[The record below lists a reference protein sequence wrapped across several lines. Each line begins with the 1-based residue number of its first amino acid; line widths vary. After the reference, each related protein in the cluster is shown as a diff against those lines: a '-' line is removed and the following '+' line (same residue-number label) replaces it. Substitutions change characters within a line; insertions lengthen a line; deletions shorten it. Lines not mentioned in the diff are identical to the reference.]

1 MKSTIKI
8 IGAGLAGCEAANY
21 LANKGYKVKLFE
33 KRPKVNSPAHH
44 SDLFGELVCSNS
56 LKSKKEDN
64 ACGILK
70 EEINLL
76 GSIMMEASRH
86 SEVPG
91 GDSLAVDRTLFASYI
106 TNKIKSNKNIEIS
119 YENVEKIDP
128 QDGYTL
134 ICTGPLTDEKLLQ
147 EINKISGEKS
157 SSFFDASAPIIYKNS
172 IDFSKVFIKGRYEQK
187 EEGYI
192 NCPMNK
198 DEYLRFYNEL
208 INAKKAPL
216 HEFDT
221 KYFEG
226 CLPVE
231 VIASRGVD
239 TLRFGP
245 LKPKGLE
252 RDGEEFYAV
261 VQLRQD
267 DLIGDFF
274 NMVGFQTNLTYGEQK
289 RVFSLIPGL
298 ENAKF
303 ARYGLMHRNS
313 YVFAPKVLNSDLSMK
328 KAENVFICG
337 QLCGVEGYVE
347 SAASGLLA
355 AYYLDLRLQN
365 KPFKELSFYSILGA
379 LIRYITH
386 TGANNFSPMNAN
398 FGIVYK
404 ANKDSKENVRKRALE
419 SIEAFKKYQDGTN

>member
-70 EEINLL
+70 EEIDLL
-76 GSIMMEASRH
+76 GSLMMEASRH

>member
-70 EEINLL
+70 EEIDLL
-76 GSIMMEASRH
+76 GSLMMEASRH

-119 YENVEKIDP
+119 YENVEKIEP

-147 EINKISGEKS
+147 EINKKSGEKS

>member
-76 GSIMMEASRH
+76 GSLMMEASRH

-128 QDGYTL
+128 DDGYTL
-134 ICTGPLTDEKLLQ
+134 ICTGPLTDETLLQ

-303 ARYGLMHRNS
+303 ARFGLMHRNS

-328 KAENVFICG
+328 KAKNVFICG

-365 KPFKELSFYSILGA
+365 KPLKELSFYSILGA

-404 ANKDSKENVRKRALE
+404 ANKDSKENVRKRALG
-419 SIEAFKKYQDGTN
+419 SIDAFKKYQDGTN

>member
-70 EEINLL
+70 EEIDLL
-76 GSIMMEASRH
+76 GSLMMEASRH

-419 SIEAFKKYQDGTN
+419 SIEVFKKYQDGTN

>member
-76 GSIMMEASRH
+76 GSLMMEASRH

-128 QDGYTL
+128 DDGYTL
-134 ICTGPLTDEKLLQ
+134 ICTGPLTDETLLQ

-303 ARYGLMHRNS
+303 ARFGLMHRNS

-328 KAENVFICG
+328 KAKNVFICG

-404 ANKDSKENVRKRALE
+404 ANKDSKENVRKRALG
-419 SIEAFKKYQDGTN
+419 SIEVFKKYQDGTN

>member
-70 EEINLL
+70 EEIDLL
-76 GSIMMEASRH
+76 GSLMMEASRH

-134 ICTGPLTDEKLLQ
+134 ICTGPLTDERLLQ

>member
-70 EEINLL
+70 EEIDLL
-76 GSIMMEASRH
+76 GSLMMEASRH

-119 YENVEKIDP
+119 YENVEKIEP

>member
-1 MKSTIKI
+1 MKPTIKI

-76 GSIMMEASRH
+76 GSLMMEASRH

-106 TNKIKSNKNIEIS
+106 TNKVKSNKNIEIS

-128 QDGYTL
+128 DDGYTL
-134 ICTGPLTDEKLLQ
+134 ICTGPLTDETLLQ

-303 ARYGLMHRNS
+303 ARFGLMHRNS

-328 KAENVFICG
+328 KAKNVFICG

-404 ANKDSKENVRKRALE
+404 ANKDSKENVRKRALG
-419 SIEAFKKYQDGTN
+419 SIEVFKKYQDGTN

>member
-70 EEINLL
+70 EEIDLL
-76 GSIMMEASRH
+76 GSLMMEASRH

-365 KPFKELSFYSILGA
+365 KLFKELSFYSILGA

-419 SIEAFKKYQDGTN
+419 SIEAFKKYRDGTN